1 MAAMLRAPLR
11 SSRAVL
17 LAILAVVLVGCRVD
31 LVAPIEL
38 TADGGATAGLSV
50 RFDARMLAELDTLG
64 VDPTA
69 ELGAAVAADPRWQL
83 VRTRDD
89 DDGALTVAVTR
100 TLADARDLGA
110 VYRDL
115 VAGLSA
121 RDPALL
127 VDLEVELLGDGG
139 QEVTGTARLRP
150 PVTSGLEV
158 DGEVVGADDD
168 ELAALVAEHV
178 TAAVE
183 LRLPGEVET
192 HDGILLD
199 RSTVRFDLEPGEPR
213 DVTAVGAP
221 PSWWA
226 RLDLDATTVL
236 LLVGGGVALLG
247 VGLLVASRRR
257 VTPGG

>member
-1 MAAMLRAPLR
+1 MLRALPR
-11 SSRAVL
+11 SSRAVV
-17 LAILAVVLVGCRVD
+17 LAVLAVALLGCRAD

-38 TADGGATAGLSV
+38 TVDGGATAGLSV
-50 RFDARMLAELDTLG
+50 RFDARMLAELDALG

-69 ELGAAVAADPRWQL
+69 ELGAAVAADPDWEL

-89 DDGALTVAVTR
+89 DGALTVSVTR
-100 TLADARDLGA
+100 TVADARDLGA

-115 VAGLSA
+115 VAGLSP

-127 VDLEVELLGDGG
+127 LDLDVDLPEDGG
-139 QEVTGTARLRP
+139 QRVTGTAELRP

-158 DGEVVGADDD
+158 DGDVVGPDAD
-168 ELAALVAEHV
+168 ELRALVTEHV

-183 LRLPGEVET
+183 FRLPGEVET

-199 RSTVRFDLEPGEPR
+199 DSTVRFDLEPGEPR
-213 DVTAVGAP
+213 PFTVVGSP
-221 PSWWA
+221 PSWWS
-226 RLDLDATTVL
+226 RLDLDGTTVL
-236 LLVGGGVALLG
+236 LLVGGSVALLG

-257 VTPGG
+257 VTPAG